1 MLEANDRGV
10 EGVGN
15 IEGLPLLSRLEKGLG
30 RIVNSPRQPQAGS
43 SAVPRPRTC
52 LGAFEL
58 ELTHVVIT
66 NFILE
71 HFCDT

>member
-15 IEGLPLLSRLEKGLG
+15 MEGLPLLSRLEKGLG

-43 SAVPRPRTC
+43 SAVPRPRTG
-52 LGAFEL
+52 LGAF
-58 ELTHVVIT
+58 
-66 NFILE
+66 
-71 HFCDT
+71 